1 MKVKLKIFSTFF
13 GVSLMLTPLAHANS
27 YLKMITTKPE
37 GYVSLNEKVVAYDK
51 KPYVWYDSKVSTK
64 SPVVV
69 SECPK
74 YLAYKQA
81 KQNNFYYFNL
91 RETLQDMIYFMEA
104 MALGRF
110 LYKIYEN

>member
-13 GVSLMLTPLAHANS
+13 GVSLMLAPLAHANS
-27 YLKMITTKPE
+27 YLRMLTTKPE
-37 GYVSLNEKVVAYDK
+37 GYISLNEKVVIYDK
-51 KPYVWYDSKVSTK
+51 RPYAWYDNGVSTK
-64 SPVVV
+64 SSVVV
-69 SECPK
+69 SEYPK

-81 KQNNFYYFNL
+81 EQNNFYYFNL

-110 LYKIYEN
+110 LYKIYDN